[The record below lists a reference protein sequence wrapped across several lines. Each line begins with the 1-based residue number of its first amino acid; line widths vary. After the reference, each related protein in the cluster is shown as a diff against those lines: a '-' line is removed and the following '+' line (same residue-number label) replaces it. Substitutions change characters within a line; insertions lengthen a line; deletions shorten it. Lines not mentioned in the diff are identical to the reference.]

1 MSYEE
6 IEIDA
11 KLLEIV
17 ELRGGFDDVDDDELE
32 DIIKEINEFNGGDF
46 DETYEYLLQY
56 SHLEEKRFLSLCS

>member
-17 ELRGGFDDVDDDELE
+17 DLRGGFEHVDDDELLE
-32 DIIKEINEFNGGDF
+32 IINEINEFHGGDF
-46 DETYEYLLQY
+46 DETYEYMLQY
-56 SHLEEKRFLSLCS
+56 AHLEEKRFLSLCS